1 MTDSDQ
7 IPAKHEGKSAMNAAV
22 DDFHKFLLTAKPGEQ
37 HIYWT
42 GNLAKAA
49 HDQLEA
55 LTLRD
60 LAWQAQSNNVVCL
73 TQRRVAYDSCAYIA
87 TKAL

>member
-1 MTDSDQ
+1 
-7 IPAKHEGKSAMNAAV
+7 MNAACFIEIAAV
-22 DDFHKFLLTAKPGEQ
+22 DDFHKFLLTAKPGQQ

-42 GNLAKAA
+42 GNLAKAV

-55 LTLRD
+55 WMLRD
-60 LAWQAQSNNVVCL
+60 MAWNAQSNRVVCL
-73 TQRRVAYDSCAYIA
+73 TQRRVGPESCAYIA

>member
-1 MTDSDQ
+1 
-7 IPAKHEGKSAMNAAV
+7 MNAAV

-60 LAWQAQSNNVVCL
+60 IAWQAQSSRVVFI